1 MIVQSKYNNTVSFKQ
16 NSVFNTMANIESNI
30 LLNKGI
36 TDIGGFVI
44 PQAIMSN
51 NKDESIER
59 VFKSLLYFI
68 FTFVSP
74 FLLLP
79 MANKY
84 ALKSNKIL
92 DNLSNEQKKILE
104 VPKKYL
110 CKNTDKM
117 LEGIKKTAQNIFGD
131 ENKFN
136 PIIEKFTDKE
146 ELRKK
151 LINTHTEILFT
162 DFLAT
167 NLMVASIPWLGNAL
181 TKYRTKRSGYSGT
194 YKMADEEFTR
204 KAAEKHDQTRKL
216 RQAATLGLAVLPA
229 LTIPF
234 ALRKGMLNGSSGNN
248 KILQWFNKNASQF
261 DYKNSIYM
269 SRLTAL
275 IMWLTSDYFPYQL
288 ACRDKYEY
296 RDTVIRG
303 TSIGLVFWGGDL
315 FLKNAFSKFS
325 DKVFKTNLMNKAEKR
340 PYRLSELKNAENIEE
355 LKHLPQKILH
365 KTQKAG
371 VGLYALNLAIIMGTL
386 GFGLPAGLNK
396 LLRTKVNEDKNKIN
410 DSLLIYDRL
419 FDLHR
424 NFSGFRLLKHNE

>member
-1 MIVQSKYNNTVSFKQ
+1 
-16 NSVFNTMANIESNI
+16 
-30 LLNKGI
+30 
-36 TDIGGFVI
+36 
-44 PQAIMSN
+44 
-51 NKDESIER
+51 
-59 VFKSLLYFI
+59 
-68 FTFVSP
+68 
-74 FLLLP
+74 
-79 MANKY
+79 
-84 ALKSNKIL
+84 
-92 DNLSNEQKKILE
+92 
-104 VPKKYL
+104 
-110 CKNTDKM
+110 
-117 LEGIKKTAQNIFGD
+117 
-131 ENKFN
+131 
-136 PIIEKFTDKE
+136 
-146 ELRKK
+146 
-151 LINTHTEILFT
+151 
-162 DFLAT
+162 
-167 NLMVASIPWLGNAL
+167 MVASIPWLGNAL

-204 KAAEKHDQTRKL
+204 KAAEKHDKTRKL

-315 FLKNAFSKFS
+315 FLKNTFSKFS
-325 DKVFKTNLMNKAEKR
+325 DKVFKTNLMNKTEKR

-396 LLRTKVNEDKNKIN
+396 LLRTKVTEDKKKIN
-410 DSLLIYDRL
+410 NSLLTYDRI